1 MIASPRKMFFSV
13 AQVERQRAEIQA
25 WLALRRLEFPWS
37 FDGWIPWVNI
47 LVDFEAEYIT
57 IIGI

>member
-1 MIASPRKMFFSV
+1 MIASPRKRHFSD

-25 WLALRRLEFPWS
+25 WLAMRRLEFPWS
-37 FDGWIPWVNI
+37 FDGWIPWVI

-57 IIGI
+57 IIGV